1 MALLTVPVASFT
13 SRGVGYTVDLARR
26 SCTCPSFAFRSMPCK
41 HMVYVQ
47 RMASDLT
54 ALPSTARM
62 NPEHVI
68 PIPSS
73 TNHNAWYAVDYVNKT
88 CTCTGFQFRR
98 ECKHVEDALE
108 IEQMFMKNTIQI
120 PSYTTDGVWYTVDI
134 EARTCSCPHYVNR
147 HTECKHLKDA
157 LYIKEMFSASDS
169 DSDSDSVNGDIHEDS
184 DSDSDSD
191 SESGEVTS
199 AYSGA
204 PSEEEENSETI
215 IETANSEESED
226 EPVAVR
232 RNVRRRLFD
241 SDSASDAESS
251 TSDVTWVP
259 GLYSD
264 SSDLDLDLD
273 SAETIE
279 FERVYLRNWRTM

>member
-13 SRGVGYTVDLARR
+13 SRGTYTVDLARR

-54 ALPSTARM
+54 SLPATARM

-68 PIPSS
+68 PMPSS
-73 TNHNAWYAVDYVNKT
+73 TNDKAWYAVDYVNKT

-108 IEQMFMKNTIQI
+108 LEKMFMENTIQI
-120 PSYTTDGVWYTVDI
+120 PSYSTDGVWYSVDV
-134 EARTCSCPHYVNR
+134 EARTCSCPHFVHR
-147 HTECKHLKDA
+147 RTECKHLEDA
-157 LYIKEMFSASDS
+157 LQLKEMFYPTEEKT
-169 DSDSDSVNGDIHEDS
+169 EDS
-184 DSDSDSD
+184 DSESVNAGIYDSDSD
-191 SESGEVTS
+191 SEEEVTS

-204 PSEEEENSETI
+204 PSDTESSEASENM
-215 IETANSEESED
+215 
-226 EPVAVR
+226 PVR
-232 RNVRRRLFD
+232 RSVRRRLFD
-241 SDSASDAESS
+241 SDSSEEQGDSSDSDSS
-251 TSDVTWVP
+251 DMTWVP

-264 SSDLDLDLD
+264 TD
-273 SAETIE
+273 SETAE
-279 FERVYLRNWRTM
+279 FERQYLVNWRTM